1 MQSIFP
7 HRVSARP
14 GRWAPGAAGE
24 AAPTEEASPVTGIDR
39 RAAVARS
46 CRLAR
51 EIAGAFF
58 AIPVREI
65 ERPGRAIASVCEAR
79 HVAMYLAHVVFQIPL
94 SAMAEGFGRDRTT
107 IAYAIRRT
115 EDRRDDLA
123 FDAAVE
129 RLEGLAHAVRA
140 ALDACDQGCGRG
152 DA

>member
-1 MQSIFP
+1 MQSISP
-7 HRVSARP
+7 DRVSARP
-14 GRWAPGAAGE
+14 GHWAPVACGE
-24 AAPTEEASPVTGIDR
+24 ADPVEAEAGPIIETDR
-39 RAAVARS
+39 QAVART

-65 ERPGRAIASVCEAR
+65 EQPGRAIASVCEAR
-79 HVAMYLAHVVFQIPL
+79 HVAMYLVHVVFQIPL

-107 IAYAIRRT
+107 IAYAVRRI
-115 EDRRDDLA
+115 EDRRDDQA

-140 ALDACDQGCGRG
+140 ALNACEHGCVRG
-152 DA
+152 VT

>member
-1 MQSIFP
+1 MQSFSAD
-7 HRVSARP
+7 RVSTRPLHLPPVARGDAGP
-14 GRWAPGAAGE
+14 REAEAGR
-24 AAPTEEASPVTGIDR
+24 VTGIDHQ
-39 RAAVARS
+39 AVWRT

-79 HVAMYLAHVVFQIPL
+79 HVAMYLAHVAFQVPL
-94 SAMAEGFGRDRTT
+94 SAMANGFGRDRTT
-107 IAYAIRRT
+107 IAYAIRRI
-115 EDRRDDLA
+115 EDRRDDQA
-123 FDAAVE
+123 FDSAVE

-140 ALDACDQGCGRG
+140 ALETCDQGCVRG

>member
-1 MQSIFP
+1 MQSFSAD
-7 HRVSARP
+7 RASARP
-14 GRWAPGAAGE
+14 LPLAPVACGDAGPGETEAGR
-24 AAPTEEASPVTGIDR
+24 VTGIDR
-39 RAAVARS
+39 QAVWRT

-79 HVAMYLAHVVFQIPL
+79 HVAMYLAHVAFQVPL
-94 SAMAEGFGRDRTT
+94 SAMGEGFGRDRTT
-107 IAYAIRRT
+107 IAYAIRRI
-115 EDRRDDLA
+115 EDRRDDQA
-123 FDAAVE
+123 FDSAVE